1 MQKKIAVIEDNLE
14 MRENISELLELS
26 NYDVVS
32 ASDGKEGVEL
42 VKKELPDLI
51 ICDIMMPGLDG
62 YSVLYMLGQDPNT
75 KNIPFLFLSAKAE
88 KEDFRKGMNLG
99 ADDYLTKPFTEMDL
113 LNTVEK
119 RIQKNFA
126 SNNMSVESYYS
137 DSDLSEIIEDLCGH
151 EKVKSKMI
159 NKRTNVYYEGD
170 TANDVFYVKSGLL
183 RIYVENQDS
192 KEFSLEILSK
202 GDFFGVSGMLPNKSY
217 GESVLAIEDSELAII
232 PIDHFISEMSKNAS
246 LNSSL
251 TSYLINTINR
261 RNQELVEI
269 AYDTVRLRVSK
280 TLAKLNNKI
289 EDEWI
294 HMSREELA
302 SLVGT
307 STESVIRMLS
317 EFKSDGIIEVKGSAI
332 KVLRSEDLVD
342 SRF

>member
-1 MQKKIAVIEDNLE
+1 MPKKIVVIEDNLE
-14 MRENISELLELS
+14 MRENIEELLELS
-26 NYDVVS
+26 NYNVET

-42 VKKELPDLI
+42 VKKELPDLV

-75 KNIPFLFLSAKAE
+75 KNIPFLFLTAKAD

-119 RIQKNFA
+119 RIQKSTSSGSTGIENYFQPGDLKELILK
-126 SNNMSVESYYS
+126 VCES
-137 DSDLSEIIEDLCGH
+137 EQ
-151 EKVKSKMI
+151 VKSKVYS
-159 NKRTNVYYEGD
+159 KRSNVYYSGD
-170 TANDVFYVKSGLL
+170 SANDVFYVKSGLL
-183 RIYVENQDS
+183 RTYIENDDS
-192 KEFSLEILSK
+192 KEFTIEILTE
-202 GDFFGVSGMLPNKSY
+202 GDLFGISGLMSSKSY
-217 GESVLAIEDSELAII
+217 GENVLAVEDSELAVI
-232 PIDHFISEMSKNAS
+232 PLDCFVGELNKNPKLNVALTNFLIGSISK
-246 LNSSL
+246 
-251 TSYLINTINR
+251 
-261 RNQELVEI
+261 RNKELVEL

-280 TLAKLNNKI
+280 VLSRLHHKI
-289 EDEWI
+289 DSDWI

-317 EFKSDGIIEVKGSAI
+317 EFKADGTIEVKGSAI
-332 KVLRSEDLVD
+332 KVLKAEDLVD